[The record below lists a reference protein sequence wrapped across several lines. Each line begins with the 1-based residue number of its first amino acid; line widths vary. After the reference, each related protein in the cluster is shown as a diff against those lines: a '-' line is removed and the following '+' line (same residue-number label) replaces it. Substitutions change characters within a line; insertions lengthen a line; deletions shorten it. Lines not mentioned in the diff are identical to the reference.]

1 MRAGAGLPAASRTM
15 VGDMN
20 PARSGRAR
28 GLTRHCVCMECFF
41 RRHRGGGPGVRER
54 GSGMRAR
61 EGVWGYRSKTRGR
74 WTQYIHEALSISLD
88 FEPQVRPKVS
98 THIVPKTGSASS

>member
-61 EGVWGYRSKTRGR
+61 EEAACAYGRAFHTAQTFGV
-74 WTQYIHEALSISLD
+74 L
-88 FEPQVRPKVS
+88 
-98 THIVPKTGSASS
+98 